1 MSQAD
6 LETNR
11 NIRRVFVK
19 HFIDLG
25 TMSVRSANGKVTIR
39 GKLARIAGVEE
50 KLTTAIVEVI
60 FHDIRRLPA
69 VTRLDITLDNWTNES
84 GRWCSKQLEPAK
96 SQHPGIQH
104 DITDRTYDLDSDI
117 IG

>member
-25 TMSVRSANGKVTIR
+25 TMSIRSAIGRVTIR
-39 GKLARIAGVEE
+39 GKLARISGIEE
-50 KLTTAIVEVI
+50 TLTTAIVEAI
-60 FHDIRRLPA
+60 FYDIRRLPA

-84 GRWCSKQLEPAK
+84 GRWCPIQLEPAK
-96 SQHPGIQH
+96 TQHHRTQH
-104 DITDRTYDLDSDI
+104 DITDKTYDLDSDI